1 MTWLILPTL
10 FGRIFYSPWIKIKK
24 EGIELLKQKE
34 QSDERISACMM
45 YGSFT
50 KGEGDQYSD
59 IEYYVF
65 LKDDTI
71 STFDS
76 AKWLNEVASYTL
88 LYQNEYGT
96 EVVIFEN
103 LIRGEFHFLSES

>member
-1 MTWLILPTL
+1 MT
-10 FGRIFYSPWIKIKK
+10 RVK
-24 EGIELLKQKE
+24 ELV

-71 STFDS
+71 STFDT

-103 LIRGEFHFLSES
+103 LIRGEFHFLSESEVNIIPSLKELGYNPYTKTKYFFD

>member
-1 MTWLILPTL
+1 MT
-10 FGRIFYSPWIKIKK
+10 RVK
-24 EGIELLKQKE
+24 ELV

-50 KGEGDQYSD
+50 KGEGDQYSV

-76 AKWLNEVASYTL
+76 EKWLNEVASYTL

-103 LIRGEFHFLSES
+103 LIRGEFNFHSENEINIIHSFIELVYIHDVNEMF